1 MKEQKE
7 LFDLASLECSKVTT
21 KLYST
26 SFSLAIKLLNREYQD
41 AIYSIYG
48 FVRLADEIVDSFH
61 NFDKAKLLNELRYST
76 IDALEKNISLNPII
90 NSFQKT
96 VKQYNIEWVL
106 IQSFLESME
115 YDLNNQNCDD
125 KTYKKYI
132 KGSAEAV
139 GLMCLHIFSNKNNGQ
154 YKKLKKYAESL
165 GSAFQKINFLRDLN
179 EDYNSL
185 NRVYFPK
192 LNIAEFSNDQ
202 KKVIEDDIAKD
213 FANGLIGIKLLD
225 TEARKGVYL
234 AYQYYM
240 SLFNKIKKED
250 ASNILK
256 TRIRVSN
263 IKKIMILITSLIKLW
278 FIKK

>member
-7 LFDLASLECSKVTT
+7 LFDLASLECSKITT

-61 NFDKAKLLNELRYST
+61 NFDKPKLLKELRYST

-154 YKKLKKYAESL
+154 YKKLKTYAESL

-192 LNIAEFSNDQ
+192 LNIAEFSNKQ
-202 KKVIEDDIAKD
+202 KKAIEDDIAKD

-234 AYQYYM
+234 AYQYYI

-263 IKKIMILITSLIKLW
+263 TKKIMILITSLIKLW

>member
-7 LFDLASLECSKVTT
+7 LFDLASLECSKITT

-240 SLFNKIKKED
+240 SLFNKIKNED